1 MRTLPTKTVTF
12 SDGMIF
18 FSRSLNP
25 WKISLSTKMLI
36 TFESK
41 MKFPIES

>member
-1 MRTLPTKTVTF
+1 MRTLPTKTMTF

-41 MKFPIES
+41 MKFPNES